1 MISVEGAGF
10 RFDERWIYRGVSFEA
25 DKGDMVAILGP
36 NGRGKTTLLKAVVGL
51 LTPEEGRVQTRG
63 RIGYVPQ
70 RAEVAF
76 AYKVIDMVV
85 MGRAAHIGA
94 FRSPGSEDY
103 EIARTALDQ
112 LGLGDFA
119 ERPFD
124 RLSGGER
131 QLVLIA
137 RALASDCD
145 LLVLD
150 EPASSLDFRNQDIIL
165 STLRRV
171 AAENGLTV
179 LLTTH
184 FPQHAI
190 HLANK
195 VLLMHD
201 VDRHL
206 WGKADEMLTEHH
218 LEALYGLPIRK
229 VHVDHGGQIASSVIP
244 IFSQS

>member
-1 MISVEGAGF
+1 
-10 RFDERWIYRGVSFEA
+10 
-25 DKGDMVAILGP
+25 MVAILGP

-51 LTPEEGRVQTRG
+51 LKPEEGTVRVKG

-76 AYKVIDMVV
+76 AYKAIDMVV
-85 MGRAAHIGA
+85 MGRARQVGM
-94 FRSPGSEDY
+94 FRSPTRDDFKKSS
-103 EIARTALDQ
+103 RTALDQ
-112 LGLGDFA
+112 LGLGDYA
-119 ERPFD
+119 ERSFD

-150 EPASSLDFRNQDIIL
+150 EPASALDFRNQDVIL
-165 STLRRV
+165 STLRSI
-171 AAENGLTV
+171 ASENRLTV

-184 FPQHAI
+184 FPQHAM

-195 VLLMHD
+195 VLLMHS
-201 VDRHL
+201 VDQHL
-206 WGKADEMLTEHH
+206 WGQASEMLTERH
-218 LEALYGLPIRK
+218 LETLYGLPIRT
-229 VHVDHGGQIASSVIP
+229 VHVDHDGKTATSMIP
-244 IFSQS
+244 VFSES

>member
-1 MISVEGAGF
+1 MISVDQAGF
-10 RFDERWIYRGVSFEA
+10 RFDQRWIYRGVSFEA

-36 NGRGKTTLLKAVVGL
+36 NGRGKTTLLKAIVGL
-51 LTPEEGRVQTRG
+51 LTPEEGKVRADG

-94 FRSPGSEDY
+94 FRSPGSKDY

-112 LGLGDFA
+112 LGLGDHA

-206 WGKADEMLTEHH
+206 WGEASEMLTERH
-218 LEALYGLPIRK
+218 LEALYGLPIRT
-229 VHVDHGGQIASSVIP
+229 VQVDHDGQTASSVIP
-244 IFSQS
+244 VFSHS

>member
-1 MISVEGAGF
+1 MISVERAGF

-51 LTPEEGRVQTRG
+51 LTPEEGKIQTHG

-76 AYKVIDMVV
+76 AYKVIDMAV

-94 FRSPGSEDY
+94 FRSPGSHDY
-103 EIARTALDQ
+103 EIARTTIEQ
-112 LGLGDFA
+112 LGLGDYA
-119 ERPFD
+119 DRPFN

-171 AAENGLTV
+171 AAEHGLTV

-201 VDRHL
+201 IDRHL
-206 WGKADEMLTEHH
+206 WGAASEMLTESH
-218 LEALYGLPIRK
+218 LEALYGLPIRT
-229 VHVDHGGQIASSVIP
+229 VHVDHDGQTASSVIP
-244 IFSQS
+244 IFSQF

>member
-1 MISVEGAGF
+1 MITVDRAGF

-25 DKGDMVAILGP
+25 EPGDMVAILGP
-36 NGRGKTTLLKAVVGL
+36 NGRGKTTLLKAIVGL
-51 LTPEEGRVQTRG
+51 LTPEEGTVRVEG

-70 RAEVAF
+70 RTEVAF

-85 MGRAAHIGA
+85 MGRASQVGI
-94 FRSPGSEDY
+94 FRSPTRDDFQK
-103 EIARTALDQ
+103 AHAALDQ
-112 LGLGDFA
+112 LGLGAYAD
-119 ERPFD
+119 RSFD

-150 EPASSLDFRNQDIIL
+150 EPASALDFRNQDLIL

-171 AAENGLTV
+171 AAESSLTI

-195 VLLMHD
+195 ALLMHD
-201 VDRHL
+201 VDRHQ
-206 WGKADEMLTEHH
+206 WGKAEEMLSENN
-218 LEALYGLPIRK
+218 LERLYGLPIRT
-229 VHVDHGGQIASSVIP
+229 VNVDHDGETASSVIP

>member
-1 MISVEGAGF
+1 MITVDRAGF
-10 RFDERWIYRGVSFEA
+10 RFDDRWIYRSVSFKAEP
-25 DKGDMVAILGP
+25 GDMVAILGP
-36 NGRGKTTLLKAVVGL
+36 NGRGKTTLLKAIVGIL
-51 LTPEEGRVQTRG
+51 KPEEGTVRVEG

-76 AYKVIDMVV
+76 AYKAIDMVV
-85 MGRAAHIGA
+85 MGRSRQVGM
-94 FRSPGSEDY
+94 FRSPTQEDFRR
-103 EIARTALDQ
+103 ARAALDQ
-112 LGLGDFA
+112 LGLGSYA
-119 ERPFD
+119 ERSFD
-124 RLSGGER
+124 CLSGGER

-150 EPASSLDFRNQDIIL
+150 EPASALDFRNQDVIL

-171 AAENGLTV
+171 ASENHLTV

-184 FPQHAI
+184 FPQHAM

-195 VLLMHD
+195 VLLMHS

-206 WGKADEMLTEHH
+206 WGQASEMLTERH
-218 LEALYGLPIRK
+218 LETLYGLPIRT
-229 VHVDHGGQIASSVIP
+229 VHVDHDGKTATSMIP
-244 IFSQS
+244 VFSES

>member
-1 MISVEGAGF
+1 MIAVDQAGF
-10 RFDERWIYRGVSFEA
+10 RFGDRWIYRGVSFEA
-25 DKGDMVAILGP
+25 EPGDMVAILGP
-36 NGRGKTTLLKAVVGL
+36 NGRGKTTLLKAIVGL
-51 LTPEEGRVQTRG
+51 LKPEEGTVRVQG
-63 RIGYVPQ
+63 RVGYVPQ

-85 MGRAAHIGA
+85 MGRASQVGI
-94 FRSPGSEDY
+94 FRSP
-103 EIARTALDQ
+103 ARKDFRKAHEALDQ
-112 LGLGDFA
+112 LGLGVFA
-119 ERPFD
+119 ERSFD

-184 FPQHAI
+184 FPQHAL

-201 VDRHL
+201 VDRHS
-206 WGKADEMLTEHH
+206 WGKASEMLDERQ
-218 LEALYGLPIRK
+218 LETLYDLPIRM
-229 VHVDHGGQIASSVIP
+229 VHVDHDGKTASSVIP
-244 IFSQS
+244 IFSRS